1 MPRAVITMLRHAVD
15 ARAVEGDGAGARA
28 LDAGDRFQ
36 QRRLARAVGAGDA
49 DDLAL
54 GDLDL
59 TAEIATSP

>member
-1 MPRAVITMLRHAVD
+1 MLRHAVD
-15 ARAVEGDGAGARA
+15 PRAVEGDGAGARA
-28 LDAGDRFQ
+28 FGAGDGFQ
-36 QRRLARAVGAGDA
+36 QRRLAGAVGAGDA